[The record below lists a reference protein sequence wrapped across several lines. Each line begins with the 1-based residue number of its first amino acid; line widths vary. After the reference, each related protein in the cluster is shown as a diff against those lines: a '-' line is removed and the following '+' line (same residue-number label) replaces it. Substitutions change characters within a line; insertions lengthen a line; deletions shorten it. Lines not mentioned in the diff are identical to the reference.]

1 MSDTKD
7 SKDPKITDAIKKI
20 FTAGVSGA
28 LLSED
33 LLKTYLSDLKLPKD
47 LLQIIIQGAQKS
59 KEDLT
64 AKVSRELIQV
74 LNKVDWVEASS
85 KFLESH
91 KVSLKMDI
99 EFTKKTSSA
108 KSSEIKSNAA
118 SYESIK
124 D

>member
-1 MSDTKD
+1 MSDSKD
-7 SKDPKITDAIKKI
+7 AKDPKITDAIKKI

-64 AKVSRELIQV
+64 GKVSRELIQV

-85 KFLESH
+85 KFLENH

-99 EFTKKTSSA
+99 EFTKKNSSPPA
-108 KSSEIKSNAA
+108 SVTKDTAAA
-118 SYESIK
+118 S

>member
-1 MSDTKD
+1 MSDSKEA
-7 SKDPKITDAIKKI
+7 KDPKITDAIKKI

-85 KFLESH
+85 KFLETH
-91 KVSLKMDI
+91 KVSLKMEI
-99 EFTKKTSSA
+99 EFSKKNSSSPTSPSRVSA
-108 KSSEIKSNAA
+108 N
-118 SYESIK
+118 